1 MMQSAAAIAILF
13 LLPLI
18 SNAFSLDISSSSRRE
33 IIRSGASGSAA
44 LSGLLIAPSLA
55 LAAEDEFITTD
66 RGIKYVVVSPP
77 VDASSNT
84 PVRGQKVRGV
94 MSFYNVL
101 IHPATVSAS
110 TYILTIPLHTV
121 L

>member
-1 MMQSAAAIAILF
+1 MMQSAAAAIAILF

-44 LSGLLIAPSLA
+44 LIIGGSSGLLIAPSLT
-55 LAAEDEFITTD
+55 LAAEDEYITTD
-66 RGIKYVVVSPP
+66 RGIKYVVVTPP
-77 VDASSNT
+77 VDASSDT

-94 MSFYNVL
+94 MLGTARSCNLQSSLLFLCTLYR
-101 IHPATVSAS
+101 
-110 TYILTIPLHTV
+110 
-121 L
+121 